1 MISMKNNSSP
11 VFLVTGASGFVGSKL
26 CCHLA
31 SHCTVVG
38 TCCSHPVSLPDCR
51 SIILD
56 ITDREQVH
64 AALRAVRPTHII
76 HAAAISAPDICESR
90 PQAAWDINCGG
101 TQHIIDAANAI
112 GCRLVFVSTDL
123 VFDGRQGYYAETDQP
138 NPLNQYARTKID
150 AEKLCLKTSINCL
163 VVRITLQYGLSRGMG
178 ASCADGLIHR
188 LSHGQESLLFT
199 DQFRTPT
206 YVMDTAR
213 GLELAALHGRPGELY
228 HLAGPERIDRYGF
241 AQKLASIFNLP
252 EHLLRPCS
260 MDDIPTR
267 ALRPRDASLC
277 GKKFTG
283 RFHFTPRGITE
294 GLKTMA
300 YEKSTNI

>member
-1 MISMKNNSSP
+1 MENNSSP
-11 VFLVTGASGFVGSKL
+11 VFLVTGASGFVGSSL
-26 CCHLA
+26 CRHLA
-31 SHCTVVG
+31 SHCRVVG
-38 TCCSHPVSLPDCR
+38 ACCSHPVSLPDCR

-64 AALRAVRPTHII
+64 AALRAVQPTHII

-123 VFDGRQGYYAETDQP
+123 VFDGRRGNYCETDAP
-138 NPLNQYARTKID
+138 NPLNQYARTKIE
-150 AEKLCLKTSINCL
+150 AENLCLKHSQNCI

-178 ASCADGLIHR
+178 SSFSDWLIQK
-188 LSHGQESLLFT
+188 LTQGQEAPLFT
-199 DQFRTPT
+199 DQFRSPAC
-206 YVMDTAR
+206 VMDTAR

-241 AQKLASIFNLP
+241 AQKLASVFNLP

-260 MDDIPTR
+260 MDDIPTG

-283 RFHFTPRGITE
+283 GFHFTPRGITE

-300 YEKSTNI
+300 YEKSTTI